1 MSVVDQG
8 LVVTGDLFGEDHLT
22 IKGVVKGSI
31 FLQKGDLQIEQSGY
45 VEGEVLANNVMI
57 AGEILGNITAL
68 AGLHLTSTS
77 KIIGNIQT
85 SKIAMA
91 DGAFFSGSL
100 EIREPEPYESDIQDF
115 NALSEKDYQ
124 KLRRWRVRNHIK

>member
-8 LVVTGDLFGEDHLT
+8 LVVTGDLFGEEHLT
-22 IKGVVKGSI
+22 IKGVVKGTI
-31 FLQKGDLQIEQSGY
+31 FLQKGDLQVEQSGY

-68 AGLHLTSTS
+68 TGLHLTATS
-77 KIIGNIQT
+77 KIVGNIQT

-91 DGAFFSGSL
+91 DGAFFSGNL
-100 EIREPEPYESDIQDF
+100 EVREPEPYELDIQDF
-115 NALSEKDYQ
+115 NALSEKEYE
-124 KLRRWRVRNHIK
+124 KLRIWRVRNYIK